1 MKNIQRI
8 KTISK
13 YVVNFLNMINA
24 LIIALSPIWNWH
36 LDNITKTIVAITGI
50 ISLYLVGGKLF
61 DTKEEIE
68 IQTTFNTNGLDVLVD
83 EGVVKNVYDENNETS
98 E

>member
-1 MKNIQRI
+1 MINKI

-61 DTKEEIE
+61 ETKEEPE
-68 IQTTFNTNGLDVLVD
+68 LQTTFNTNNLDVLVN
-83 EGVVKNVYDENNETS
+83 EGVIENVNNEDNEAS

>member
-1 MKNIQRI
+1 MK
-8 KTISK
+8 KVKKISK

-50 ISLYLVGGKLF
+50 ISLYLVSGKLF
-61 DTKEEIE
+61 ELKEEK
-68 IQTTFNTNGLDVLVD
+68 GDD
-83 EGVVKNVYDENNETS
+83 K
-98 E
+98 